1 MDEDD
6 LPLGVS
12 SANPYIG
19 GGASIVS
26 GYGVNIQGGAIAP
39 PLLTPSVLGSAP
51 NTGQVFMGST
61 KRTRPKNIQ
70 EIGPDGRRIT
80 VQGTESAVEDEYLS
94 ADEAYALPA
103 IWAREDP
110 KKLRDFVNKGIIAK
124 IPRFDADM
132 GLPEIM
138 DAWKVLVDASAELGS
153 RGQKWTPWDIM
164 NTYGDTKGKFG
175 TERRGDF
182 VYDVATGQAVKY
194 VGPTSKT
201 TKDTRVNLSS
211 AEDVKAIA
219 MQALREALGRAPTAE
234 EVAKFKSTINAL
246 EQASPEVTTTT
257 SQLKPNLQ
265 TGEVETVSQS
275 SVTSGGV
282 SQAAIQETIT
292 GAVQGTDE
300 AGKYQAGTTYF
311 NALLGLLGG

>member
-1 MDEDD
+1 MGTPIGPD
-6 LPLGVS
+6 PS
-12 SANPYIG
+12 NPYGVG
-19 GGASIVS
+19 GGASIAS
-26 GYGVNIQGGAIAP
+26 QYGVSISGGAITA
-39 PLLTPSVLGSAP
+39 SAGGAAGAG
-51 NTGQVFMGST
+51 TQIFMGT
-61 KRTRPKNIQ
+61 KKRSGTMQ

-80 VQGTESAVEDEYLS
+80 VPTTGTEDEYIS

-124 IPRFDADM
+124 IPGFDPDM

-138 DAWKVLVDASAELGS
+138 DSWKAMVDASSELGS

-164 NTYGDTKGKFG
+164 DTYGNTKGKFG

-182 VYDVATGQAVKY
+182 VYDVATNQAVKY

-201 TKDTRVNLSS
+201 TKQSNVNLSS

-219 MQALREALGRAPTAE
+219 MQALREALGRAPTTE
-234 EVAKFKSTINAL
+234 EVAKFKTTINQL
-246 EQASPEVTTTT
+246 ERSSPEVTTTT
-257 SQLKPNLQ
+257 SQLKPNLA

-275 SVTSGGV
+275 STTSGGV
-282 SQAAIQETIT
+282 SQAAIQETIS

-311 NALLGLLGG
+311 NALMGLLGG

>member
-1 MDEDD
+1 MTTPSQFGLDSGGSF
-6 LPLGVS
+6 GV
-12 SANPYIG
+12 
-19 GGASIVS
+19 GAGIASQ
-26 GYGVNIQGGAIAP
+26 YGVNIQGGAITA
-39 PLLTPSVLGSAP
+39 SAGGP
-51 NTGQVFMGST
+51 VDSGRVYMGT
-61 KRTRPKNIQ
+61 KKGKTSGTIH
-70 EIGPDGRRIT
+70 EIGPDGRPVLVPVTRDIE
-80 VQGTESAVEDEYLS
+80 TEDYMDLE
-94 ADEAYALPA
+94 EARGLPA

-124 IPRFDADM
+124 MPGFDGDM

-138 DAWKVLVDASAELGS
+138 DKWDDLLTMSAELDK
-153 RGQKWTPWDIM
+153 RGQKWSPWDIM
-164 NTYGDTKGKFG
+164 NTYGNTKGKFG

-182 VYDVATGQAVKY
+182 VYDIATGQAVKY
-194 VGPTSKT
+194 VGPTTKT
-201 TKDTRVNLSS
+201 TKDSRVNLTS

-246 EQASPEVTTTT
+246 EQSQPEVTTTT

-275 SVTSGGV
+275 STTSGGV
-282 SQAAIQETIT
+282 SQAAIQETIL
-292 GAVQGTDE
+292 GAVEGSEE

-311 NALLGLLGG
+311 NALMGLIGG